1 MTQKDGLV
9 LQLQLFVSLINTVK
23 INSTA
28 KVNIGLKVLSL
39 RKDGYHDIVT
49 IFQEINLFDIIYIS
63 INPLGCNFNSN
74 VNWLINDKSNL
85 CITAYEAMK
94 KIFDINGIN
103 IDLTK
108 NIPRGSGLGGGS
120 SNAASVLKGIR
131 QLYDLNI
138 SDNELE
144 NIASKIGA
152 DVPFFIR
159 GSIQLGEGIGD
170 RLTPLKINIKGKYLI
185 IIPEVIINTFWA
197 YSQFKNNLDSSL
209 SSINFAGLSI
219 GKTISLDM
227 LKLFENDFES
237 IVVPTYPE
245 IGKIKEKLHA
255 LGARYASLSGSGST
269 VFGIFND
276 DVSLNNA
283 FSYFSPKYKTFITN
297 PL

>member
-1 MTQKDGLV
+1 M
-9 LQLQLFVSLINTVK
+9 NTVK
-23 INSTA
+23 INSNA

-94 KIFDINGIN
+94 KFFDINGIN

-197 YSQFKNNLDSSL
+197 YSQFKKNLDSSL

>member
-1 MTQKDGLV
+1 M
-9 LQLQLFVSLINTVK
+9 NTVK
-23 INSTA
+23 INSNA

-74 VNWLINDKSNL
+74 VNWLKNDKRNL
-85 CITAYEAMK
+85 CITAYETMK
-94 KIFDINGIN
+94 KKFDINGIN

-131 QLYDLNI
+131 QLYNLDI

-144 NIASKIGA
+144 NIAAEIGA

-159 GSIQLGEGIGD
+159 GSIQLGEGVGD
-170 RLTPLKINIKGKYLI
+170 RLTPLKININGKYLI
-185 IIPEVIINTFWA
+185 IIPEIIINTFWA
-197 YSQFKNNLDSSL
+197 YSQFKKNLDSSL
-209 SSINFAGLSI
+209 SSINFPGLSI

-245 IGKIKEKLHA
+245 IGEIKEKLHA

>member
-1 MTQKDGLV
+1 M
-9 LQLQLFVSLINTVK
+9 NTVK
-23 INSTA
+23 INSNA

-131 QLYDLNI
+131 QLYNLDI

-144 NIASKIGA
+144 NIAAEIGA

-197 YSQFKNNLDSSL
+197 YSQFKKNLDSSL

-245 IGKIKEKLHA
+245 IGEIKEKLHA

>member
-1 MTQKDGLV
+1 M
-9 LQLQLFVSLINTVK
+9 NTVK
-23 INSTA
+23 INSNA

-131 QLYDLNI
+131 QLYNLDI

-144 NIASKIGA
+144 NIAAEIGA

-159 GSIQLGEGIGD
+159 GSIQLGEGVGD
-170 RLTPLKINIKGKYLI
+170 RLTPLKININGKYLI
-185 IIPEVIINTFWA
+185 IIPEIIINTFWA
-197 YSQFKNNLDSSL
+197 YSQFKKNLDSSL

-245 IGKIKEKLHA
+245 IGEIKEKLHA

>member
-1 MTQKDGLV
+1 M
-9 LQLQLFVSLINTVK
+9 NTVK
-23 INSTA
+23 INSNA

-197 YSQFKNNLDSSL
+197 YSQFKKNLDSSL

-245 IGKIKEKLHA
+245 IGEIKEKLHA

>member
-1 MTQKDGLV
+1 M
-9 LQLQLFVSLINTVK
+9 NTVK
-23 INSTA
+23 INSNA

-49 IFQEINLFDIIYIS
+49 IFQEINLFDSIS
-63 INPLGCNFNSN
+63 ISIKPLGFNFNSN
-74 VNWLINDKSNL
+74 INWLKNDKRNL
-85 CITAYEAMK
+85 CITAYETMK
-94 KIFDINGIN
+94 KKFDINGIN

-131 QLYDLNI
+131 QLYNLDI

-144 NIASKIGA
+144 NIAAEIGA

-159 GSIQLGEGIGD
+159 GSIQLGEGVGD
-170 RLTPLKINIKGKYLI
+170 RLTPLKININGKYLI
-185 IIPEVIINTFWA
+185 IIPEIIINTFWA
-197 YSQFKNNLDSSL
+197 YSQFKKNLDSSL

-245 IGKIKEKLHA
+245 IGEIKEKLHA

>member
-1 MTQKDGLV
+1 M
-9 LQLQLFVSLINTVK
+9 NTVK
-23 INSTA
+23 INSNA

-245 IGKIKEKLHA
+245 IGKIKEKLYA

>member
-1 MTQKDGLV
+1 
-9 LQLQLFVSLINTVK
+9 
-23 INSTA
+23 
-28 KVNIGLKVLSL
+28 
-39 RKDGYHDIVT
+39 
-49 IFQEINLFDIIYIS
+49 
-63 INPLGCNFNSN
+63 
-74 VNWLINDKSNL
+74 
-85 CITAYEAMK
+85 MK

-144 NIASKIGA
+144 NIASEIGA

-197 YSQFKNNLDSSL
+197 YSQFKKNLDSSL

-245 IGKIKEKLHA
+245 IGEIKEKLHA